1 MPHNADTAIKVATSA
16 GAIFGQCIFGYLG
29 DLLGRK
35 KMYGVEL
42 MIIIATTL
50 AQSLCGESSTL
61 SIVGV
66 LIFYR
71 VVMGIGVG
79 GDYPLSAVIT
89 AEFASTRYRGGII
102 AAVFAM
108 QGLGQLAAALV
119 TLIVVVIYKEALV
132 TIAGVGE
139 CVGSCATHVDKMWR
153 IIIAFGGIP
162 GWFALYYRL
171 TVPETPRYTFD
182 VMYDVEKASVDAR
195 KYRYGKQ
202 GNVVNPVTQAKT
214 RSEMAKYKTPRP
226 TLMEVLRFYSQKKQ
240 AIRLFGTSMSWFFL
254 DLAFYGLGFS
264 SASLMSTMGFDQ
276 RDNLYL
282 YLRNT
287 ATGQIVLI
295 CAGALPGYWLTV
307 FTVDKLGRKPIQIGG
322 FAILTIIF
330 CVLGFAWQSLTKTH
344 LLALYV
350 LAQFF
355 FNFGPNATTFI
366 SPAEIFPTRVR
377 CTGHG
382 FSAGMGKLGAVF
394 AQIFFAPMIKRG
406 ATHENPTPWI
416 HGVMQIFALFMFLGM
431 LTSFLVPESKQ
442 ARLEALAGE
451 KDDVYE
457 LQASGW
463 RDRRGAAAAASGGV
477 VGMGAAD
484 AELAH
489 GNSCV
494 VVARGSGSA
503 SARSVDRGSEGG
515 LREGDVEK
523 KWWRFRQSEHD
534 QPRRS
539 DHQTNAAPNLNADE
553 IRAAVFP
560 LEQCTGNGGADQR
573 RDTTHAPGHAEP
585 SAEAREVGLLIHNR
599 NPAQRQHPTT
609 RRTNRPGDNR
619 ANIMRRK
626 PTHQSAEETAGDA
639 EDQHVQR
646 SALAATQALAGIRR
660 DVKTAFLVEPHAYH
674 GEAGDVQQA
683 GAGAHADALAEED
696 LPDDEDVSDKEHRAE
711 VAEVEEGA

>member
-1 MPHNADTAIKVATSA
+1 MLSFGKVGNAAYRDVPGVYTHIADPNERRRMALAEVDKAPFGWYHVRLAVVTGIGFFTDAYSLFAINLAVILLGIVYWQDAEHRGVMPHRADTAIKVATSA
-16 GAIFGQCIFGYLG
+16 GAIFGQIGFGYLG
-29 DLLGRK
+29 DYLGRK

-42 MIIIATTL
+42 MIIISTTL
-50 AQSLCGESSTL
+50 AQSLCGESTTL

-108 QGLGQLAAALV
+108 QGLGQLAASLV
-119 TLIVVVIYKEALV
+119 TLIVVVAYKDQLMP
-132 TIAGVGE
+132 IASVAACSGD
-139 CVGSCATHVDKMWR
+139 CARTVDKMWR

-171 TVPETPRYTFD
+171 TIPETPRYTFD
-182 VMYDVEKASVDAR
+182 VLYDVEKASVDAR

-202 GNVVNPVTQAKT
+202 GNVLNPVTQAQT
-214 RSEMAKYKTPRP
+214 RRDLAKYRTPRP
-226 TLMEVLRFYSQKKQ
+226 SLMEILRFYSQRRQ

-264 SASLMSTMGFDQ
+264 SASLLSTMGFDK
-276 RDNLYL
+276 RENLYQD
-282 YLRNT
+282 LRNT

-307 FTVDKLGRKPIQIGG
+307 LTVDKIGRKPIQIGG
-322 FAILTIIF
+322 FAVLTIIF
-330 CVLGFAWQSLTKTH
+330 CVLGFAWRSLTKTH

-366 SPAEIFPTRVR
+366 TPAEIFPTRVR
-377 CTGHG
+377 STGHG

-416 HGVMQIFALFMFLGM
+416 HGVMSIFALFMFLGM
-431 LTSFLVPESKQ
+431 LSSLLVPESKQ

-451 KDDVYE
+451 KEDVYA

-463 RDRRGAAAAASGGV
+463 RSRRGGGDV
-477 VGMGAAD
+477 EMGSSTGTATVTSRA
-484 AELAH
+484 
-489 GNSCV
+489 
-494 VVARGSGSA
+494 SGSA
-503 SARSVDRGSEGG
+503 KSE
-515 LREGDVEK
+515 EGILQGEK
-523 KWWRFRQSEHD
+523 GKWWRVRQSEVH
-534 QPRRS
+534 
-539 DHQTNAAPNLNADE
+539 
-553 IRAAVFP
+553 
-560 LEQCTGNGGADQR
+560 G
-573 RDTTHAPGHAEP
+573 
-585 SAEAREVGLLIHNR
+585 
-599 NPAQRQHPTT
+599 
-609 RRTNRPGDNR
+609 
-619 ANIMRRK
+619 
-626 PTHQSAEETAGDA
+626 QSG
-639 EDQHVQR
+639 
-646 SALAATQALAGIRR
+646 
-660 DVKTAFLVEPHAYH
+660 
-674 GEAGDVQQA
+674 
-683 GAGAHADALAEED
+683 
-696 LPDDEDVSDKEHRAE
+696 
-711 VAEVEEGA
+711 

>member
-1 MPHNADTAIKVATSA
+1 MPSFGRTGNAAYRDVPGVYTHIADPNERRRMALAEVDKAPFGWYHVRLAVVTGIGFFTDAYSLFAINLTVILLGIVYWQDADNRGVMPHNADTAIKVATSA
-16 GAIFGQCIFGYLG
+16 GAIFGQCVFGYLG
-29 DLLGRK
+29 DYLGRK
-35 KMYGVEL
+35 RMYGVEL

-71 VVMGIGVG
+71 VIMGIGVG

-108 QGLGQLAAALV
+108 QGLGQLASALV
-119 TLIVVVIYKEALV
+119 TLIVVVIYKDHLV
-132 TIAGVGE
+132 IATGVGE
-139 CVGSCATHVDKMWR
+139 CVGECAMHVDKMWR

-182 VMYDVEKASVDAR
+182 VLYDVEKASVDAR

-202 GNVVNPVTQAKT
+202 GNEIDPVTQAQA

-226 TLMEVLRFYSQKKQ
+226 SLGELFRFFSQKRQ
-240 AIRLFGTSMSWFFL
+240 AIRIFGTSMSWFFL

-264 SASLMSTMGFDQ
+264 SASLMAIMGFEQ
-276 RDNLYL
+276 GDNLYM

-307 FTVDKLGRKPIQIGG
+307 FTVDKLGRKPIQITG
-322 FAILTIIF
+322 FAILTVIF
-330 CVLGFAWQSLTKTH
+330 CVLGFAWQHLTKKH

-366 SPAEIFPTRVR
+366 TPAEIFPTRVR
-377 CTGHG
+377 STAHG

-406 ATHENPTPWI
+406 ATHDNPTPWI

-431 LTSFLVPESKQ
+431 LTSFLVPESKR
-442 ARLEALAGE
+442 ARLEELAGE

-457 LQASGW
+457 LQASLW
-463 RDRRGAAAAASGGV
+463 RRGGVAGATGVARGG
-477 VGMGAAD
+477 D
-484 AELAH
+484 AEHTL
-489 GNSCV
+489 GNSTV
-494 VVARGSGSA
+494 VVARGSGSMW
-503 SARSVDRGSEGG
+503 SADKGSDRKSV
-515 LREGDVEK
+515 V
-523 KWWRFRQSEHD
+523 
-534 QPRRS
+534 
-539 DHQTNAAPNLNADE
+539 
-553 IRAAVFP
+553 
-560 LEQCTGNGGADQR
+560 
-573 RDTTHAPGHAEP
+573 
-585 SAEAREVGLLIHNR
+585 
-599 NPAQRQHPTT
+599 
-609 RRTNRPGDNR
+609 
-619 ANIMRRK
+619 
-626 PTHQSAEETAGDA
+626 
-639 EDQHVQR
+639 
-646 SALAATQALAGIRR
+646 
-660 DVKTAFLVEPHAYH
+660 
-674 GEAGDVQQA
+674 
-683 GAGAHADALAEED
+683 
-696 LPDDEDVSDKEHRAE
+696 
-711 VAEVEEGA
+711 

>member
-1 MPHNADTAIKVATSA
+1 
-16 GAIFGQCIFGYLG
+16 
-29 DLLGRK
+29 
-35 KMYGVEL
+35 
-42 MIIIATTL
+42 
-50 AQSLCGESSTL
+50 
-61 SIVGV
+61 
-66 LIFYR
+66 
-71 VVMGIGVG
+71 
-79 GDYPLSAVIT
+79 
-89 AEFASTRYRGGII
+89 
-102 AAVFAM
+102 M

-119 TLIVVVIYKEALV
+119 TLIVVVIYKDALV

-139 CVGSCATHVDKMWR
+139 CVGQCATHVDKMWR

-202 GNVVNPVTQAKT
+202 GNVINPVTQAKT

-226 TLMEVLRFYSQKKQ
+226 TLMEVLRFYSQKQQ
-240 AIRLFGTSMSWFFL
+240 AIRLFGTSMSWLYVYIQFNSTTNLANNPLSFL

-307 FTVDKLGRKPIQIGG
+307 LTVDKLGRKPIQIGG

-330 CVLGFAWQSLTKTH
+330 CVLGFAWQNLTKTH

-451 KDDVYE
+451 KDDVYD

-463 RDRRGAAAAASGGV
+463 RDRRGAGAAGGV
-477 VGMGAAD
+477 AAD

-489 GNSCV
+489 GNTCV

-503 SARSVDRGSEGG
+503 SARSVED
-515 LREGDVEK
+515 EK
-523 KWWRFRQSEHD
+523 IKIF
-534 QPRRS
+534 
-539 DHQTNAAPNLNADE
+539 
-553 IRAAVFP
+553 
-560 LEQCTGNGGADQR
+560 
-573 RDTTHAPGHAEP
+573 
-585 SAEAREVGLLIHNR
+585 
-599 NPAQRQHPTT
+599 
-609 RRTNRPGDNR
+609 
-619 ANIMRRK
+619 
-626 PTHQSAEETAGDA
+626 
-639 EDQHVQR
+639 
-646 SALAATQALAGIRR
+646 
-660 DVKTAFLVEPHAYH
+660 
-674 GEAGDVQQA
+674 
-683 GAGAHADALAEED
+683 
-696 LPDDEDVSDKEHRAE
+696 
-711 VAEVEEGA
+711 

>member
-1 MPHNADTAIKVATSA
+1 MPSFGRTGNAAYRDVPGVYTHIADPNERRRMALAEVDKAPFGWYHVRLAVVTGIGFFTDAYSLFAINLTVILLGIVYWQDADSRGVMPHNADTAIKVATSA
-16 GAIFGQCIFGYLG
+16 GAIFGQCVFGYLG
-29 DLLGRK
+29 DYLGRK
-35 KMYGVEL
+35 RMYGVEL

-50 AQSLCGESSTL
+50 AQSLCGESATL

-71 VVMGIGVG
+71 VIMGIGVG

-108 QGLGQLAAALV
+108 QGLGQLASALV
-119 TLIVVVIYKEALV
+119 TLIVVVIYKDHLV
-132 TIAGVGE
+132 IATGVGE
-139 CVGSCATHVDKMWR
+139 CVGECAVHVDKMWR

-182 VMYDVEKASVDAR
+182 VLYDVEKASVDAR

-202 GNVVNPVTQAKT
+202 GNEVDPVTQAQA

-226 TLMEVLRFYSQKKQ
+226 SLGELFRFFSQKRQ
-240 AIRLFGTSMSWFFL
+240 AIRIFGTSMSWFFL

-264 SASLMSTMGFDQ
+264 SASLMAIMGFEQ
-276 RDNLYL
+276 GDNLYM

-307 FTVDKLGRKPIQIGG
+307 FTVDKLGRKPIQITG
-322 FAILTIIF
+322 FAILTVIF
-330 CVLGFAWQSLTKTH
+330 CVLGFAWQHLTKKH

-366 SPAEIFPTRVR
+366 TPAEIFPTRVR
-377 CTGHG
+377 STAHG

-406 ATHENPTPWI
+406 ATHDNPTPWI

-431 LTSFLVPESKQ
+431 LTSFLVPESKR
-442 ARLEALAGE
+442 ARLEELAGE

-457 LQASGW
+457 LQASLW
-463 RDRRGAAAAASGGV
+463 RRGGVAGATGIASGG
-477 VGMGAAD
+477 D
-484 AELAH
+484 AEHAL
-489 GNSCV
+489 GNSTI
-494 VVARGSGSA
+494 VVARGSGSMW
-503 SARSVDRGSEGG
+503 SADKGSESGG
-515 LREGDVEK
+515 REGDGEK
-523 KWWRFRQSEHD
+523 GWWRHKHSEGYGY
-534 QPRRS
+534 
-539 DHQTNAAPNLNADE
+539 
-553 IRAAVFP
+553 AV
-560 LEQCTGNGGADQR
+560 
-573 RDTTHAPGHAEP
+573 
-585 SAEAREVGLLIHNR
+585 
-599 NPAQRQHPTT
+599 
-609 RRTNRPGDNR
+609 
-619 ANIMRRK
+619 
-626 PTHQSAEETAGDA
+626 
-639 EDQHVQR
+639 
-646 SALAATQALAGIRR
+646 
-660 DVKTAFLVEPHAYH
+660 
-674 GEAGDVQQA
+674 
-683 GAGAHADALAEED
+683 
-696 LPDDEDVSDKEHRAE
+696 
-711 VAEVEEGA
+711 